1 MSYTFTKE
9 EAMVN
14 LDKLTR
20 EVNLLKK
27 EMNIVGQEAEVHA
40 VIDMSGS
47 MHPLFKNGTVQKV
60 VDRAMAVGMGFDA
73 NKEIDVTVFG
83 SNSKYAGSVNENN
96 FFGYADRLFQKYDSL
111 GATYY
116 AKAIDTVVEHHF
128 TEQTTTRKG
137 GVLGLF
143 SKKSVETKAIE
154 VLEKPV
160 YVLFFTDG
168 DNHDKPA
175 TTQLIRDLS
184 NKGIFFQFIG
194 LGSSSFD
201 YLEKLDNMSG
211 RVLDNANFFQVRN
224 IDDWTDHD
232 ILAKMMSEFAG
243 WVPQARAKGFI
254 K

>member
-1 MSYTFTKE
+1 MSYSLTKE
-9 EAMVN
+9 EAMIN

-20 EVNLLKK
+20 EVSLLKK
-27 EMNIVGQEAEVHA
+27 EMNIVGQEAEVW
-40 VIDMSGS
+40 VVMDMSGS
-47 MHPLFKNGTVQKV
+47 MSPLFRDGTVQKV

-73 NKEIDVTVFG
+73 NKQIDVAIFG
-83 SNSKYAGSVNENN
+83 SSAKYMGAVNENN
-96 FFGYADRLFQKYDSL
+96 FYGYADYLWNKQGQM

-116 AKAIDTVVEHHF
+116 ASAINVIVEESF
-128 TEQTTTRKG
+128 TEKTTSRKG

-143 SKKSVETKAIE
+143 SKKTVETKTIE